1 MAKIPNLY
9 LKWGVF
15 RALFPDDRSDAVF
28 AQNIFPDTATPET
41 AFTKLKYGETGCQGR
56 TAAKL
61 AYEIHEFL
69 RTHRRGRGIT
79 TDVSNPFSPPD
90 LFLPVYQFTRRLI
103 DLAGEVLPGQLAAA
117 NNFLIEALTAGGEEN
132 QNPNLVI
139 EKIPMDRG
147 WEPSGEDGDDGMR
160 PLDNRTPVKFDP
172 LNHLGSFA
180 IKGVSGEPAAVYVFE
195 IRNPHPLGK
204 HLWEY
209 DWHETVNWVPSP
221 FQPQRKG
228 DLLLITRGPVRI
240 HPVCGRFHLNAVVAF
255 DRKILAKL
263 DPRGED
269 AKPARLDEIQTARFL
284 TNVKRLAKADSSMRV
299 FSNIYDVSGEAT

>member
-28 AQNIFPDTATPET
+28 AQNIFPDVATPET

-56 TAAKL
+56 TAEKL
-61 AYEIHEFL
+61 AFEINEFL
-69 RTHRRGRGIT
+69 RRHRQDRG
-79 TDVSNPFSPPD
+79 VAALFSSQFSPPD
-90 LFLPVYQFTRRLI
+90 LSLPVYQFIRLLI
-103 DLAGEVLPGQLAAA
+103 DLAGEVSQGQLAAA
-117 NNFLIEALTAGGEEN
+117 NSFLIKALTAGGEEN

-139 EKIPMDRG
+139 EKIQMDRG
-147 WEPSGEDGDDGMR
+147 WKPYKKDDDDGME
-160 PLDNRTPVKFDP
+160 PSDNKTPVKFDP
-172 LNHLGSFA
+172 SHHLGSFA
-180 IKGVSGEPAAVYVFE
+180 IKGVTGEPAAVYVFE

-204 HLWEY
+204 HLWEF

-240 HPVCGRFHLNAVVAF
+240 HPVTGRFHLSAVVAL
-255 DRKILAKL
+255 DKKILAKL
-263 DPRGED
+263 DPREED
-269 AKPARLDEIQTARFL
+269 AKPARLDEVQTARFL
-284 TNVKRLAKADSSMRV
+284 TNVKRLARSDSPVRV
-299 FSNIYDVSGEAT
+299 FSNIYDVMGDAT